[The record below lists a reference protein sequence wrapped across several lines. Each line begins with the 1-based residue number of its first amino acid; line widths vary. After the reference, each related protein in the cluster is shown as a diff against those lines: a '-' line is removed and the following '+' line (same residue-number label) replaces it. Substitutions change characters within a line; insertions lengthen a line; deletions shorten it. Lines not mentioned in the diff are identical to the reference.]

1 MRTGFFDLEE
11 RKVKRTVNVDAI
23 EAFIDVR
30 LKTVFPAVA
39 KPRRL
44 LGPKNVP
51 LFSLFFAVSNPSP
64 AAINPALRIAAFLLG
79 RKR

>member
-1 MRTGFFDLEE
+1 MGLFDMPEE
-11 RKVKRTVNVDAI
+11 RKVRRTVDVDAI
-23 EAFIDVR
+23 EAFIDGR
-30 LKTVFPAVA
+30 LKTVFPAIA

-44 LGPKNVP
+44 LGPRNVP

-64 AAINPALRIAAFLLG
+64 AAISPALKIAGFLLG